1 MTTRASFIEIQLTI
15 THHNLDWFFRWH
27 NMYYH
32 PYVFVTDQQLHT
44 LIQLEVSLPSF
55 DTGARM
61 KKYLCGP
68 QLNQIIDKDF
78 GWGEIWT
85 QLSQR
90 EADALTTT
98 PQAFA
103 LTVMIWGGGG

>member
-1 MTTRASFIEIQLTI
+1 
-15 THHNLDWFFRWH
+15 
-27 NMYYH
+27 MYYH

-78 GWGEIWT
+78 G
-85 QLSQR
+85 
-90 EADALTTT
+90 
-98 PQAFA
+98 
-103 LTVMIWGGGG
+103 